1 MGVGWGGGRGLGD
14 GRLLGPTMNIN
25 DDDDDNDDDDND
37 NNNNI
42 MYNSD
47 SNKSSKKQTN
57 KRVYVLCA
65 RLQRLWTNLDIFGG

>member
-25 DDDDDNDDDDND
+25 DDDDNDD
-37 NNNNI
+37 NNNI

-57 KRVYVLCA
+57 KRVYVLCG
-65 RLQRLWTNLDIFGG
+65 RLQRL